1 MPASK
6 KTAAKKAAAPKK
18 ETASSPAPAP
28 APAPAAPKAAEPGIS
43 AAQVKELRDKTGAPM
58 MTCKTILTEVGG
70 DMEKAITE
78 LRKRDAKVAEK
89 KAGREAKEGVVASYI
104 HLEGRIGVLMEVNC
118 ETDFVAKNNQFRDF
132 VRELTLHI
140 AAASPLYVRRE
151 DVPAALIEK
160 ESEIFAEQMKG
171 KPAAAMAKILEG
183 KLNKFYS
190 TVCLLEQGFIKDPD
204 QTIEQLLKKKIAE
217 LGENLVIR
225 RFTRYALGEEA

>member
-6 KTAAKKAAAPKK
+6 KTAKKAAPQK
-18 ETASSPAPAP
+18 ETAAKPASAPAPAAP
-28 APAPAAPKAAEPGIS
+28 APAPAAGSTVS
-43 AAQVKELRDKTGAPM
+43 AALVMELRNKTGAAM
-58 MTCKTILTEVGG
+58 MVCKNILTEVGG

-89 KAGREAKEGVVASYI
+89 KSGREAKEGVVASYI
-104 HLEGRIGVLMEVNC
+104 HMEGRIGVLIEVNC
-118 ETDFVAKNNQFRDF
+118 ETDFVAKNSQFRDF
-132 VRELTLHI
+132 VRDLTLHI

-151 DVPAALIEK
+151 EVPAALIEK
-160 ESEIFAEQMKG
+160 ESEIFTEQMKG

-190 TVCLLEQGFIKDPD
+190 TTCLLEQGFIKDPD

-217 LGENLVIR
+217 LGENLIVR